1 MTWKSKSKTKSPH
14 FVNSA
19 KELLSKQFSN
29 LTDDNGGYS
38 EQNFVLFASKSA
50 CWPTSLPAQPILE
63 SNLDLLACFT
73 PPCLPFLPALHVY

>member
-1 MTWKSKSKTKSPH
+1 MEVKVKDKKSSFCKFSKRVALK
-14 FVNSA
+14 A
-19 KELLSKQFSN
+19 ILELP
-29 LTDDNGGYS
+29 TDDNGGYS